1 MIALICFVLPVFAS
15 PFKSKSLENAAP
27 ASSVDRSAT
36 QDARQARTHEQRSS
50 VFLQMYRWF
59 PSVLKVVRPRI
70 ETEFRA
76 LIQRM
81 SFENALWSAPAIH
94 RAQARPCRRSFLNR
108 MTHLSGLRWI
118 TVWKKRSS
126 ASSVSSGTR
135 LKVWNA
141 SRLRQA

>member
-1 MIALICFVLPVFAS
+1 MIALIRFVLPVFAS

-36 QDARQARTHEQRSS
+36 QDARQAWAHEQRSS
-50 VFLQMYRWF
+50 VFRQMYRWF

-81 SFENALWSAPAIH
+81 SFENPLWSAPAIH
-94 RAQARPCRRSFLNR
+94 RAQARPFRF
-108 MTHLSGLRWI
+108 G
-118 TVWKKRSS
+118 
-126 ASSVSSGTR
+126 
-135 LKVWNA
+135 
-141 SRLRQA
+141 